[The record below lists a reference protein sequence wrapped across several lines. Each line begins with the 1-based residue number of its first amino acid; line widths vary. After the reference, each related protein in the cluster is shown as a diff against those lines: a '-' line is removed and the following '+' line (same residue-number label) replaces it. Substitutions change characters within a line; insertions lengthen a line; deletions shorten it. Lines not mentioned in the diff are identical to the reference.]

1 MNQERL
7 LKVLLAPHVS
17 EKASNV
23 GDIGNQYV
31 FRVAPDATKREI
43 RAAVESLFDVE
54 VEHVRTVNIKGKQ
67 KRFGA
72 RLGRRNGIRK
82 AYVALKPGF
91 SIDLLG
97 AQ

>member
-1 MNQERL
+1 MKQERL
-7 LKVLLAPHVS
+7 LKVLLSPHIS
-17 EKASNV
+17 EKATNV
-23 GDIGNQYV
+23 GESGNQYV

-54 VEHVRTVNIKGKQ
+54 VKNVRTVNIKGKE
-67 KRFGA
+67 KRFGM

-91 SIDLLG
+91 EIELIG
-97 AQ
+97 A